1 MSEEIALAD
10 NVTSCCHPSVSCSQ
24 HFGATGGGAGL
35 YVMGPPGRIHRL
47 LLPLWGLGYATEAA
61 RAIVDAGFRQP
72 QLHRIWSTVDDENVA
87 SGRVLEKLG
96 MQQEGLLRQDVNLRG
111 QWRDSRILAILRH
124 EWNLTPD

>member
-1 MSEEIALAD
+1 M
-10 NVTSCCHPSVSCSQ
+10 
-24 HFGATGGGAGL
+24 
-35 YVMGPPGRIHRL
+35 
-47 LLPLWGLGYATEAA
+47 
-61 RAIVDAGFRQP
+61 DAGFRQP

-87 SGRVLEKLG
+87 SARVLEKLG